1 MPLLSVQDV
10 KLDSQLCGTIG
21 TAARVNTIG
30 CGNKIGQVVK
40 IQLQG
45 TNFLTLCEVEV
56 WGSPMIATPTPTYA
70 LGSRLCLRHML
81 ATFGRHRWQ
90 CMRSCL
96 SAPAYVCAQPLCGI
110 FPCHGAP

>member
-1 MPLLSVQDV
+1 MPLRTLQDV

-45 TNFLTLCEVEV
+45 ANYLTLCEVEV
-56 WGSPMIATPTPTYA
+56 WGSPSSVSTPTPTSSPTYA
-70 LGSRLCLRHML
+70 LLRASTL
-81 ATFGRHRWQ
+81 VLR
-90 CMRSCL
+90 
-96 SAPAYVCAQPLCGI
+96 
-110 FPCHGAP
+110 